1 MAKASGTNN
10 QSQSAVGEPYFCEE
24 CKRNHT
30 KGKIYKEHLNFAK
43 FESVED
49 KVVDDNIE
57 ISDLVS
63 NDDSISKEEEAL
75 SYEVEEI
82 EDVDKVIDE
91 DDLDEEVDEDDLD
104 EEIDEDDLDDELEN
118 YTDDANACVE
128 AVKKLP
134 GVGEATLQKLIKAGF
149 SSLESIAYTPPT
161 IIQKESGLGDKT
173 IEKLIKASMEKLGIG
188 FKSAEVVWE
197 HRKNIARITS
207 GSQELDNLFG
217 GGIETG
223 CVIEFFGEF
232 RTGKTQLAHQL
243 CVNVQLP
250 KEAGGLNGSAL
261 YIDTEG
267 TFRPER
273 IIQMAEGHD
282 LDHKKVLKNIVF
294 GRAYNSDHQ
303 VMLVKEAT
311 NLIKEKN
318 IKLIIVDSLIGH
330 FRSEYIG
337 RGTLA
342 NRQQTINGHL
352 HDLLRLT
359 DIFPDLCVV
368 VTNQVQS
375 KPDVFYGN
383 PTVAAGGNIV
393 AHGSTIRVYLRKGKG
408 EQRVAKMIDAPHLP
422 DGEAVFSI
430 TENGI
435 ID

>member
-1 MAKASGTNN
+1 MAKASEINTQN
-10 QSQSAVGEPYFCEE
+10 QSGIGEPYFCEE

-43 FESVED
+43 VEP
-49 KVVDDNIE
+49 KDDGVLNEEVIDDEIE
-57 ISDLVS
+57 VSDLVS
-63 NDDSISKEEEAL
+63 EDDSTSVEEEASDEGL
-75 SYEVEEI
+75 DEKIEVDDEI
-82 EDVDKVIDE
+82 EE
-91 DDLDEEVDEDDLD
+91 DDFDE
-104 EEIDEDDLDDELEN
+104 ELEN
-118 YTDDANACVE
+118 YDDDANACVE

-134 GVGEATLQKLIKAGF
+134 GVGEATLKKLIKAGF
-149 SSLESIAYTPPT
+149 NSLESIAYTPPT

-173 IEKLIKASMEKLGIG
+173 TAKLIKASMDKLDIG
-188 FKSAEVVWE
+188 FKSAEDVWE
-197 HRKNIARITS
+197 YRKNISRITTS
-207 GSQELDNLFG
+207 SQELDNLFH

-223 CVIEFFGEF
+223 CVVEFFGEF

-250 KEAGGLNGSAL
+250 KEDGGLNGCAL

-303 VMLVKEAT
+303 IMLIKEAAS
-311 NLIKEKN
+311 LIKEKN

-330 FRSEYIG
+330 FRSEYVG

-342 NRQQTINGHL
+342 NRQQTINVHL

-359 DIFPDLCVV
+359 DIFPDLCVI

-422 DGEAVFSI
+422 EGEAVFSI

-435 ID
+435 TD